1 MRERLGKGLAAAVTA
16 AICAMTLPA
25 WAGYSLSGYNL
36 EVVASGQ
43 GLPHAGIS
51 YLDNA
56 TWNEQGGNLYEPIS
70 TSFTLPSCN
79 QIDYARLYLDIWG
92 GMPFF
97 TASVTVSVNGTQ
109 LPPISIGGMG
119 DTNPTYSGTQT
130 CVYGSGYGVWELGIA
145 GVAGLL
151 HTNGIANTVT
161 WTVNDPTGEFDGR
174 TYDASL
180 VTVYTSSTLN
190 QTLDYDLAEAN
201 AYVQNSGDTGAPSSR
216 TLSISGVN
224 TANMTGATATYSA
237 GYILGLTGSNGC
249 LNSLSFNN
257 QALGNPTND
266 VAQGSTANF
275 GPSIVS
281 SNVTASLSANN
292 TVVYNVGMA
301 GGTNNL
307 VPTVGL
313 LAITR
318 PMSVNGAWSGSGGG
332 SWNTAANWQGSSVPG
347 NSGDTAAFGT
357 AIGSARATV
366 TLDGSRTL
374 AALAFNTSGGGSYT
388 ISRSSGDTTST
399 LTLTNT
405 SGTVSIAD
413 SGGNQTIAVPVVL
426 GSNLS
431 VSATAGSSLT
441 ISAPVSQANAGT
453 SVTLTGG
460 GTLILSGSNTYTG
473 GTTISGGT
481 LEVANAAAL
490 PAKGIINVGRSGTV
504 NLTALLVLPAT
515 AETSADEAPSDTSAN
530 EASLAPSTPGGT
542 ASGTGGGAALDPA
555 DSIANSDLAAVPEPG
570 TMALGTA
577 AAGLLL
583 AMIGWGNRPDRNQ
596 KP

>member
-1 MRERLGKGLAAAVTA
+1 MSPPL
-16 AICAMTLPA
+16 C
-25 WAGYSLSGYNL
+25 
-36 EVVASGQ
+36 
-43 GLPHAGIS
+43 
-51 YLDNA
+51 
-56 TWNEQGGNLYEPIS
+56 
-70 TSFTLPSCN
+70 
-79 QIDYARLYLDIWG
+79 
-92 GMPFF
+92 
-97 TASVTVSVNGTQ
+97 
-109 LPPISIGGMG
+109 PPITRCIQRG
-119 DTNPTYSGTQT
+119 
-130 CVYGSGYGVWELGIA
+130 
-145 GVAGLL
+145 
-151 HTNGIANTVT
+151 
-161 WTVNDPTGEFDGR
+161 DGR
-174 TYDASL
+174 RPNHL
-180 VTVYTSSTLN
+180 V
-190 QTLDYDLAEAN
+190 AN
-201 AYVQNSGDTGAPSSR
+201 
-216 TLSISGVN
+216 
-224 TANMTGATATYSA
+224 
-237 GYILGLTGSNGC
+237 
-249 LNSLSFNN
+249 
-257 QALGNPTND
+257 
-266 VAQGSTANF
+266 
-275 GPSIVS
+275 
-281 SNVTASLSANN
+281 
-292 TVVYNVGMA
+292 
-301 GGTNNL
+301 
-307 VPTVGL
+307 VGL
-313 LAITR
+313 LAVTH
-318 PMSVNGAWSGSGGG
+318 PLSVNGAWSGSGGG

-530 EASLAPSTPGGT
+530 EASLAEHARRHGQRHGWRGC
-542 ASGTGGGAALDPA
+542 ARSGRLDCQQRFGGGPRAGHDGARD
-555 DSIANSDLAAVPEPG
+555 G
-570 TMALGTA
+570 RGRA
-577 AAGLLL
+577 AAGD
-583 AMIGWGNRPDRNQ
+583 DRLGQ
-596 KP
+596 SPRQEPEALSHPFQPTPQRIEAP